1 MKKVLTL
8 LFLLLYVG
16 TSTGATFHMHYCM
29 GKLVEVALWH
39 GGKQPCSHC
48 KTDLNKKGCPKKCCK
63 DEHKTVKLEKDQK
76 VTAHAL
82 PFLQMPAADVPV
94 SYAVLPPAHVVSLAT
109 SHPVSHAPP
118 YYSKVQPYILHCIF
132 RV

>member
-8 LFLLLYVG
+8 LLLLLYVG

-29 GKLVEVALWH
+29 GKLVKIELWH
-39 GGKQPCSHC
+39 GDKKKCSHC
-48 KTDLNKKGCPKKCCK
+48 ETDLSKGCPKKCCK

-76 VTAHAL
+76 VTAPAL
-82 PFLQMPAADVPV
+82 HFLQMPVADVPV
-94 SYAVLPPAHVVSLAT
+94 SYVQLPPAKIVRLAT
-109 SHPVSHAPP
+109 AHPVSHAPP
-118 YYSKVQPYILHCIF
+118 YSSKVQPYILHCIF